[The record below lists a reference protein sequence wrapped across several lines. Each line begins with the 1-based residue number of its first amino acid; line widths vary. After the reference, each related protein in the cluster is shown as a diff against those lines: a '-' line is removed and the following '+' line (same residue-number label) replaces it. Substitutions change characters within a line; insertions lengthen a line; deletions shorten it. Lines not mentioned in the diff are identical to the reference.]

1 MSDEPMLFDPD
12 EVGTTA
18 LTLDESSEPITL
30 RKKYEKFNE
39 ANGWVFQALA
49 HMAIDLKARGVKQ
62 YGIAALF
69 EVLRYQH
76 TMSTTDE
83 LSPFKLSNSYRAF
96 YARDIMAAFPE
107 LQDFFVTRPSVAD
120 E

>member
-12 EVGTTA
+12 EIGRTA

-30 RKKYEKFNE
+30 RDKYERFNK
-39 ANGWVFQALA
+39 ANPHVFQSLA
-49 HMAIDLKARGVKQ
+49 HMAIDLKAKGVQQ

-69 EVLRYQH
+69 EVLRYEH
-76 TMSTTDE
+76 TMSTTDD
-83 LSPFKLSNSYRAF
+83 SFQFKLSNSYKPF

-107 LQDFFVTRPSVAD
+107 LQDFFVIRPSVAD